1 MLLSSAFLDGLIL
14 YYDDRFTCTSLK
26 KNVFEF
32 EIVVTN
38 TSRFAP
44 CQIRLKNVC
53 RDERT
58 GSGALFWNYPGYS
71 YSGLGITEYLEY

>member
-1 MLLSSAFLDGLIL
+1 MILNSAFLDGLIL

-32 EIVVTN
+32 EILDAN

-44 CQIRLKNVC
+44 CWIRLKMCVEMKEQA
-53 RDERT
+53 RAHYFGT
-58 GSGALFWNYPGYS
+58 ILAIP
-71 YSGLGITEYLEY
+71 IPV